1 MEQTTTT
8 AAQVTAEDVPP
19 NVMKLIEIYINRH
32 GKRRTREL
40 LDNLEAIHSQAEE
53 GKRGKVK

>member
-19 NVMKLIEIYINRH
+19 NVMKLVDVAIHRYGIS
-32 GKRRTREL
+32 RTRTL
-40 LDNLEAIHSQAEE
+40 PDLLEAISNFKEE
-53 GKRGKVK
+53 N